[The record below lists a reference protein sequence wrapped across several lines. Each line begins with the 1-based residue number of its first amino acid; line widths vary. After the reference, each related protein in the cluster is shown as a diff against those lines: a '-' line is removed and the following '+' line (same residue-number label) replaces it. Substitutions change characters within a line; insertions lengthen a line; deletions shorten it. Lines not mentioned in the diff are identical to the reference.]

1 MHDYEIPIPERYC
14 LTINEAAAYFG
25 VGQKRMRKIVI
36 EQLGTDAVI
45 QNGVKY
51 LVKRQKFEEIFSK
64 LTAV

>member
-1 MHDYEIPIPERYC
+1 MQVHEIPIPERYC
-14 LTINEAAAYFG
+14 LTIKEASAYFG
-25 VGQKRMRKIVI
+25 IGEKRMRKIVL

-64 LTAV
+64 LTSV

>member
-1 MHDYEIPIPERYC
+1 MVDKIPINERYC
-14 LTINEAAAYFG
+14 LTIKEASAYFG
-25 VGQKRMRKIVI
+25 IGEKRMRKIVL

-64 LTAV
+64 LKSV

>member
-1 MHDYEIPIPERYC
+1 MIKIPLSERYC

-25 VGQKRMRKIVI
+25 VGQKRMRKLVI
-36 EQLGTDAVI
+36 DNVGTDAVI

>member
-1 MHDYEIPIPERYC
+1 MAIKIPLSERYC

-25 VGQKRMRKIVI
+25 VGQKRMRKLVI
-36 EQLGTDAVI
+36 DNVGTDAVI

>member
-1 MHDYEIPIPERYC
+1 MVIEIPLRERYC

-25 VGQKRMRKIVI
+25 VGQKRMRKLVI
-36 EQLGTDAVI
+36 DNVGTDAVI

-64 LTAV
+64 LTSV

>member
-1 MHDYEIPIPERYC
+1 MMIKIPLSERYC

-25 VGQKRMRKIVI
+25 VGQKRMRKLVI
-36 EQLGTDAVI
+36 DNVGTDAVI

-64 LTAV
+64 LTSV

>member
-1 MHDYEIPIPERYC
+1 MVIEIPLNERYC

-25 VGQKRMRKIVI
+25 VGQKRMRKLVI
-36 EQLGTDAVI
+36 DNVGTDAVI

-64 LTAV
+64 LTSV

>member
-1 MHDYEIPIPERYC
+1 MVNKIPINERYC

>member
-1 MHDYEIPIPERYC
+1 MDDKMPINKRYC
-14 LTINEAAAYFG
+14 LTIKEAAAYFG
-25 VGQKRMRKIVI
+25 IGEKRMRKIVI

-64 LTAV
+64 LTSV

>member
-1 MHDYEIPIPERYC
+1 MVIKIPLNERYC

-25 VGQKRMRKIVI
+25 VGQKRMRKLVI
-36 EQLGTDAVI
+36 DNVGTDAVI

>member
-1 MHDYEIPIPERYC
+1 MHDYESPIPERYC

-25 VGQKRMRKIVI
+25 VGQKRMRKLVI
-36 EQLGTDAVI
+36 DNVGTDAVI

>member
-1 MHDYEIPIPERYC
+1 MEIKIPFSERYC

-25 VGQKRMRKIVI
+25 VGQKRMRKLVI
-36 EQLGTDAVI
+36 DNVGTDAVI

-64 LTAV
+64 LTSV

>member
-1 MHDYEIPIPERYC
+1 MVIDIPLNERYC

-25 VGQKRMRKIVI
+25 VGQKRMRKLVI
-36 EQLGTDAVI
+36 DNVGTDAVI

-64 LTAV
+64 LTSV